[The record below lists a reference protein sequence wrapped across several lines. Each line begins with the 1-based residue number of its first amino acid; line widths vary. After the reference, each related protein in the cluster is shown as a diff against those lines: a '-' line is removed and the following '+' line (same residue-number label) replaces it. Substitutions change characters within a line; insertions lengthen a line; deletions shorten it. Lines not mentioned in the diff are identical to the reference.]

1 MKNHIINFKNR
12 NSLRDIR
19 EFIKN
24 KAYKQK
30 FNIINYTGIEDKL
43 ILKGYK
49 KQKISGFNYRNKKK
63 PSKNYTYY
71 LIFHIIIYLLF
82 IYYYLFYHIIIIF
95 FIKYYII

>member
-1 MKNHIINFKNR
+1 MIKNIINFKNR

-24 KAYKQK
+24 KAYKQR

-63 PSKNYTYY
+63 PSKNYTFNIN
-71 LIFHIIIYLLF
+71 LSHII
-82 IYYYLFYHIIIIF
+82 
-95 FIKYYII
+95 

>member
-12 NSLRDIR
+12 NSLREIR

-63 PSKNYTYY
+63 PSKNYTFNIN
-71 LIFHIIIYLLF
+71 LSHII
-82 IYYYLFYHIIIIF
+82 
-95 FIKYYII
+95 